1 MDWVEGT
8 LKVRGDKVDIMNFL
22 IGAIESVD
30 EKECLITEDE
40 YEIVARLPDK
50 SERFYV
56 KNSYRNFIYGP
67 KIVWDKEW
75 EVLLI
80 PGYHGPASIDT
91 EQLAAL
97 SAEYNV
103 DLKIFAYLHGIEY
116 SIDFEVHKGNI
127 IKEEEVTDEDYIW
140 ECPHFYNCRHD
151 SAEDKTR
158 T

>member
-1 MDWVEGT
+1 M
-8 LKVRGDKVDIMNFL
+8 
-22 IGAIESVD
+22 IGAIGSVG

-40 YEIVARLPDK
+40 YKIVVSLPDK

-67 KIVWDKEW
+67 KIVWDKVW

-91 EQLAAL
+91 KHLASL
-97 SAEYNV
+97 SVEYNV
-103 DLKIFAYLHGIEY
+103 DLKIFAYLQGIEY
-116 SIDFEVHKGNI
+116 SIDFEVHKGII

-140 ECPHFYNCRHD
+140 ECPHYYNC
-151 SAEDKTR
+151 
-158 T
+158 

>member
-8 LKVRGDKVDIMNFL
+8 LKVRGDKSDIKKFL

-40 YEIVARLPDK
+40 NEIVVRLPDE

-56 KNSYRNFIYGP
+56 KNSYRNFIYGS
-67 KIVWDKEW
+67 KIVWDKVW

-91 EQLAAL
+91 KHLAAL

-116 SIDFEVHKGNI
+116 SIDFEVHKGKI
-127 IKEEEVTDEDYIW
+127 IKEEEATDEDYIW
-140 ECPHFYNCRHD
+140 ECPHYYDC
-151 SAEDKTR
+151 
-158 T
+158 